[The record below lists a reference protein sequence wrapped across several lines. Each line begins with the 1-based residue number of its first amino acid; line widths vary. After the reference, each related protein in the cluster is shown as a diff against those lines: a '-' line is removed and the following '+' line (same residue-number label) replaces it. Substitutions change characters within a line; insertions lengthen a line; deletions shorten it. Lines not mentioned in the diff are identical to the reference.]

1 MIVVEFEVVLETICS
16 GHNWKELVVLS
27 HHKSISKRRYPIPNK
42 VLSAVMLSTEYC
54 RVQNHDEVRLIPG
67 RRICDIGISRA
78 MSRWTR
84 SADCVVEFGYVK
96 SLYGPKLRS
105 MHLSKDWNYLCPIT
119 EKNLATHNTSMDG
132 RIRRIVFNRFLIVIS
147 RQRTS
152 VIDRSK
158 LK

>member
-1 MIVVEFEVVLETICS
+1 
-16 GHNWKELVVLS
+16 
-27 HHKSISKRRYPIPNK
+27 
-42 VLSAVMLSTEYC
+42 
-54 RVQNHDEVRLIPG
+54 
-67 RRICDIGISRA
+67 